1 MITDSAAAQP
11 PDDLGLAS
19 RNSNQ
24 ELPVSVDAYPCFRVV
39 GSTQHAVSKC
49 NCGTDVTFRTYEAGP
64 TSPASLIAGRSLRRE
79 AGLWVPG
86 QASELI
92 RRDDP
97 PYVSRALVPT
107 AHARVNHG
115 SITVSGVA

>member
-39 GSTQHAVSKC
+39 GSTQHAVPHC
-49 NCGTDVTFRTYEAGP
+49 NCGTSVTFRARDAHP
-64 TSPASLIAGRSLRRE
+64 TSLTSLTKSRSSLHAVGPSVLGRAHELTRHDTPARGSRTQRL
-79 AGLWVPG
+79 
-86 QASELI
+86 
-92 RRDDP
+92 
-97 PYVSRALVPT
+97 RALSDSSDGV
-107 AHARVNHG
+107 
-115 SITVSGVA
+115 STVSGVV